1 METTLRQRREI
12 VDSISMYHLPGDIV
26 SLGDSLFVSIAVRV
40 HDRWDDLLKKTMISY
55 TGMKI
60 WHVKHD
66 STDNDNEN
74 LLWRCK

>member
-1 METTLRQRREI
+1 L
-12 VDSISMYHLPGDIV
+12 DSVNVRHIPGDIV

-66 STDNDNEN
+66 STDNDSENENEN